1 MTGLDMQIQSTDVVG
16 PSSRPPLTVAPL
28 AVPPAAT
35 RTVAVRDAA
44 VPAAPAG
51 TASLGASLGL
61 NRTVTDAQRAL
72 GFLDESAARLQELKS
87 VISARLSGK
96 PGDRA
101 ALDAKLERFDALW
114 RSRAA
119 ATGGSLDARLQ
130 LVGQGNAQ
138 ARFRIAGLENLA
150 RLAEGG
156 NETLTFYP
164 GGLGKPSVS
173 VMLEAGQTQAQTL
186 GRLNQALLPAGVAVQ
201 TDEQGRL
208 TFASAERNLPVLQ
221 GQLMIKGGGI
231 RFPSG
236 QPNRVGVEVVDDSI
250 VPSGWRAGDMPALR
264 QTLQQVVDAQGK
276 VMQAR
281 AAAQRALGEAAS
293 GIETARQAG
302 DPEWAAGFSGRFGRQ
317 AAGDYSSFAQ
327 LVPALQG
334 ISRYRILSLMS
345 LR

>member
-1 MTGLDMQIQSTDVVG
+1 MQIQSTDLVG
-16 PSSRPPLTVAPL
+16 PSSRSPLTIAPL

-35 RTVAVRDAA
+35 RPVVVRDAA
-44 VPAAPAG
+44 MPAGPAG

-61 NRTVTDAQRAL
+61 NRAVTDAQRAL
-72 GFLDESAARLQELKS
+72 GFLDESAGRLQELKT

-101 ALDAKLERFDALW
+101 LLDAKLERFDALW

-130 LVGQGNAQ
+130 LVGEGNAQ
-138 ARFRIAGLENLA
+138 ARFRVAGLESLA
-150 RLAEGG
+150 RLSEGG

-173 VMLEAGQTQAQTL
+173 VMLEAGLTQAQTL

-201 TDEQGRL
+201 ADEQGRL
-208 TFASAERNLPVLQ
+208 TFASAERNLPALQ
-221 GQLMIKGGGI
+221 GQLMVKGGGI

-236 QPNRVGVEVVDDSI
+236 QPNRVGIEVIDDGI
-250 VPSGWRAGDMPALR
+250 TPSGWSAGGMSALR
-264 QTLQQVVDAQGK
+264 QTLQQVVDAQGR

-281 AAAQRALGEAAS
+281 AAAQRALGDAAT
-293 GIETARQAG
+293 GIETARQAD
-302 DPEWAAGFSGRFGRQ
+302 DPAWAAGFSGRFGRTVP
-317 AAGDYSSFAQ
+317 GDYASFAQ
-327 LVPALQG
+327 LVPALVG
-334 ISRYRILSLMS
+334 ISRYRVLSLMS